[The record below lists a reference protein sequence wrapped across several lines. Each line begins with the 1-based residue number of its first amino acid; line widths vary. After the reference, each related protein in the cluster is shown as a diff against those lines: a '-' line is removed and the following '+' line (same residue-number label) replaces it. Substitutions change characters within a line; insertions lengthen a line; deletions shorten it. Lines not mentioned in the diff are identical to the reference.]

1 MILLFQKVITVAEK
15 FISDYI
21 TENLSLQ
28 DSETALDFVHFLK
41 NQNCEF
47 IKDNGYWKN
56 KIYYLIKLKDKFVC
70 FIAIKDPDEPHNN
83 WTVWSDDM
91 SSDFLAM
98 QEDDILLRQSAWKH
112 VDLCGKCG
120 SCGGG
125 RKKII
130 FGKTFDNVCGCT
142 FRFDNPDTDDL
153 AALKK
158 IVEIRLKEIDKM

>member
-1 MILLFQKVITVAEK
+1 MDEK
-15 FISDYI
+15 YISDFI
-21 TENLSLQ
+21 TENLSLH
-28 DSETALDFVHFLK
+28 DKKIALDFIDFLK
-41 NQNCEF
+41 NQGCEL

-56 KIYYLIKLKDKFVC
+56 KIYYLVKWQNKYVC
-70 FIAIKDPDEPHNN
+70 FIAIKDPDEPHNR

-91 SSDFLAM
+91 SSDFLSI
-98 QEDDILLRQSAWKH
+98 QEEDVSLKQSAWTH

-142 FRFDNPDTDDL
+142 FRFDNPNSNDL
-153 AALKK
+153 TTLKK
-158 IVEIRLKEIDKM
+158 IAEIRIKEIDKM